1 MVFFCVYL
9 VVFIDYY
16 VVGDVWEGIYVK
28 KNYFGGVVVEV
39 GDWYKSVIV
48 IMVVFLRYIF
58 IEIYVD
64 VVKFCFLVFEVVK
77 IIVIVFV

>member
-48 IMVVFLRYIF
+48 IMVVVLRYIF